1 MKNYGVK
8 LGNFFRSITN
18 NAVNYNE
25 KYINIKFDSIG
36 DFPLKKAL
44 KVYKM
49 MIVARYKFIK

>member
-25 KYINIKFDSIG
+25 KYINIKFDSID

-49 MIVARYKFIK
+49 MIVAR

>member
-8 LGNFFRSITN
+8 LGNFFGSITN

-25 KYINIKFDSIG
+25 KYINIKFDSID

-49 MIVARYKFIK
+49 MIVAR